1 MRRRR
6 TWNRSARSTAARCT
20 RHGRFHARNAK
31 RKPKRSITLNAE
43 KDQLIT
49 LAHSMEV
56 SYSALDAE
64 AGLSYD
70 TTVRVSVQ
78 PNRYY
83 PDYVAVTLL
92 WLASSHI
99 FHGIEEFNR
108 FRDDFEDRPEE
119 RYQQIMDSWPLVFGS
134 TEKAMKKLF
143 APAKP
148 VVKRPPLVAVPALQE
163 TRMGSGRHH
172 RPEGDA
178 AAAETEPVAALV
190 PCLRPAFRVHDG
202 RPHLMQFQV
211 LHRGDD
217 GHAQKHVPHRAAEL
231 RDHRHRSRTRGR

>member
-1 MRRRR
+1 M
-6 TWNRSARSTAARCT
+6 
-20 RHGRFHARNAK
+20 
-31 RKPKRSITLNAE
+31 NAE

-143 APAKP
+143 APVFA
-148 VVKRPPLVAVPALQE
+148 VVRLFRVLAFHAHRLATEPDADQIALVGVAMQRHAVDARILQSPRE
-163 TRMGSGRHH
+163 VTH
-172 RPEGDA
+172 RPRLKARALFLGGVNHSAHRPRVRLRWRWSRSSA
-178 AAAETEPVAALV
+178 ARWGT
-190 PCLRPAFRVHDG
+190 CF
-202 RPHLMQFQV
+202 
-211 LHRGDD
+211 
-217 GHAQKHVPHRAAEL
+217 
-231 RDHRHRSRTRGR
+231 

>member
-70 TTVRVSVQ
+70 TTVRVSVH
-78 PNRYY
+78 PAHYY
-83 PDYVAVTLL
+83 PDFVAVTLL

-99 FHGIEEFNR
+99 FHGVDEFNR

-119 RYQQIMDSWPLVFGS
+119 RYQQIMDAWPLVFGS

-143 APAKP
+143 SPAKP

-172 RPEGDA
+172 RPARDP
-178 AAAETEPVAALV
+178 AAAEAEPASPLV
-190 PCLRPAFRVHDG
+190 PCVRPTLRIHAG
-202 RPHLMQFQV
+202 RPHLLQFRV
-211 LHRGDD
+211 LHHGDD

>member
-1 MRRRR
+1 M
-6 TWNRSARSTAARCT
+6 
-20 RHGRFHARNAK
+20 
-31 RKPKRSITLNAE
+31 NAE

-99 FHGIEEFNR
+99 FHGNEEFNR

-202 RPHLMQFQV
+202 RHISCSSEFSIAETMDTLKSMFPTEQPNFETIAIEAAHE
-211 LHRGDD
+211 D
-217 GHAQKHVPHRAAEL
+217 GEQN
-231 RDHRHRSRTRGR
+231 G

>member
-1 MRRRR
+1 M
-6 TWNRSARSTAARCT
+6 
-20 RHGRFHARNAK
+20 
-31 RKPKRSITLNAE
+31 NAE

-70 TTVRVSVQ
+70 TTVRVSVH
-78 PNRYY
+78 PAHYY
-83 PDYVAVTLL
+83 PDFVAVTLL

-99 FHGIEEFNR
+99 FHGVDEFNR

-119 RYQQIMDSWPLVFGS
+119 RYQQIMDAWPLVFGS

-143 APAKP
+143 SPAKP
-148 VVKRPPLVAVPALQE
+148 VVKRPPWSLCPRCRKPVWAQE
-163 TRMGSGRHH
+163 GTTDLRETQQLLKQNPLPHWCRV
-172 RPEGDA
+172 RP
-178 AAAETEPVAALV
+178 T
-190 PCLRPAFRVHDG
+190 LRIHAG
-202 RPHLMQFQV
+202 RPHLLQFRV
-211 LHRGDD
+211 LHHGDD

>member
-1 MRRRR
+1 M
-6 TWNRSARSTAARCT
+6 
-20 RHGRFHARNAK
+20 
-31 RKPKRSITLNAE
+31 NAE
-43 KDQLIT
+43 KDQLIA

-108 FRDDFEDRPEE
+108 FRDDFEDGR
-119 RYQQIMDSWPLVFGS
+119 RNDISRSW
-134 TEKAMKKLF
+134 
-143 APAKP
+143 
-148 VVKRPPLVAVPALQE
+148 
-163 TRMGSGRHH
+163 
-172 RPEGDA
+172 
-178 AAAETEPVAALV
+178 
-190 PCLRPAFRVHDG
+190 
-202 RPHLMQFQV
+202 
-211 LHRGDD
+211 
-217 GHAQKHVPHRAAEL
+217 
-231 RDHRHRSRTRGR
+231 TRGPWCSVPRRRP

>member
-1 MRRRR
+1 M
-6 TWNRSARSTAARCT
+6 
-20 RHGRFHARNAK
+20 
-31 RKPKRSITLNAE
+31 NAE

-99 FHGIEEFNR
+99 FRGIEEFNR
-108 FRDDFEDRPEE
+108 FRDDFEDRPKE

-148 VVKRPPLVAVPALQE
+148 VVKRPPP
-163 TRMGSGRHH
+163 GRC
-172 RPEGDA
+172 A
-178 AAAETEPVAALV
+178 
-190 PCLRPAFRVHDG
+190 
-202 RPHLMQFQV
+202 
-211 LHRGDD
+211 
-217 GHAQKHVPHRAAEL
+217 RAARNPYGL
-231 RDHRHRSRTRGR
+231 RKAPPT